1 MRLQSPDGEISN
13 AVSSCGIREVP
24 AAKFQSPDGEI
35 GNAVNSYSLFP
46 EIRPQMF
53 QSPDGEIGNAVLSLG
68 FRMEYRTRCVFF
80 SNLGGFAIFLPTRLI
95 KKLRWQYCSGPWL
108 CQNQVIFSKIQTS

>member
-24 AAKFQSPDGEI
+24 AAK
-35 GNAVNSYSLFP
+35 
-46 EIRPQMF
+46 F